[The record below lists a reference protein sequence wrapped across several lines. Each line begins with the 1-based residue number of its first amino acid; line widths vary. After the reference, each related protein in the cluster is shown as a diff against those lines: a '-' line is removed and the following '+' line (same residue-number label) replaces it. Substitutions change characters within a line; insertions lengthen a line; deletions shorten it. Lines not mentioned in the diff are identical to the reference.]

1 MRSQKDKVRPTSPC
15 NHGLVILLCLV
26 KKETQDKDG
35 VEVAGEAA
43 KACWSKCGLVAVLKG
58 EAMQD
63 AGRLALW
70 SYSKLRGH

>member
-1 MRSQKDKVRPTSPC
+1 MTYKKTVQDRETELSTVHKPPPTM
-15 NHGLVILLCLV
+15 V
-26 KKETQDKDG
+26 G